1 MATQDILERL
11 SSLNY
16 ELAPTLDTVT
26 LMKED
31 KSIGKRSSGLFID
44 AITHLHIEL
53 VAINEEVVRL
63 QKFVREKG
71 DAFLSVALPPSET
84 NTLQSDLK
92 TIREKLSDARKCCEK
107 CRAMFEKTDKGVPYF
122 DLYLYKIRL
131 DDKRRGLKP
140 LRTAISKVHIR
151 MIAKSLP
158 IPSSCI
164 HIENTEACITFLE
177 GAFRQKPFEVSK
189 TALTD
194 DLRKAFLGY
203 NSSEANFKLL
213 LQHFETFGQR
223 WAAGQFPAELDGLTR
238 IERARKIH
246 LFLAKYLLAALTN
259 VPGDDPSSLLTSQ
272 VEIVSERLK
281 KWLNQNETPKLVIA
295 IGGHFSHGKSSLIN
309 AIVGFPVLPAMGR
322 FRSFMVCML

>member
-1 MATQDILERL
+1 M
-11 SSLNY
+11 
-16 ELAPTLDTVT
+16 LDTIT

-31 KSIGKRSSGLFID
+31 KSIGERSPGPFID
-44 AITHLHIEL
+44 TITHLHIEL

-71 DAFLSVALPPSET
+71 DPFLSVALSPQKT
-84 NTLQSDLK
+84 IKLQSNLK
-92 TIREKLSDARKCCEK
+92 TTREKLSEARVCCGK
-107 CRAMFEKTDKGVPYF
+107 CRAMFEKDKRIPHF

-140 LRTAISKVHIR
+140 LRMAISKVHIR
-151 MIAKSLP
+151 MLAKSLP

-177 GAFRQKPFEVSK
+177 DAFRQKPFEVSK

-223 WAAGQFPAELDGLTR
+223 WAAGQFPAALDGLTR

-246 LFLAKYLLAALTN
+246 IFLAKYLLAALIN
-259 VPGDDPSSLLTSQ
+259 VPVDGDPSSLLTSQ

-322 FRSFMVCML
+322 FRSFMICMF